1 MAQATL
7 YNIRNDI
14 VDNGR
19 VRCPAFSVP
28 LMAFDN
34 SDDSDSEDYSAFKMQ
49 PYTVKAKKTWKKLYT
64 LIMDKRTDIPI
75 KQMAIKSKHEDVL
88 FKQM

>member
-1 MAQATL
+1 
-7 YNIRNDI
+7 
-14 VDNGR
+14 
-19 VRCPAFSVP
+19 
-28 LMAFDN
+28 
-34 SDDSDSEDYSAFKMQ
+34 MQ